1 MNQVGDRIHQRI
13 DGIMENNER
22 RWSEEMAQYKII
34 LNESDQCRLVCEKF
48 KGFMQE
54 TDVNVR
60 GFEKKIDHLLDL
72 CVEAVTGLKTVEKWD
87 KRIDEVNENIR
98 LVRNLTDQSIED
110 NNKKFKT
117 VVQ

>member
-1 MNQVGDRIHQRI
+1 
-13 DGIMENNER
+13 
-22 RWSEEMAQYKII
+22 
-34 LNESDQCRLVCEKF
+34 
-48 KGFMQE
+48 MQE

-60 GFEKKIDHLLDL
+60 VFEKKIDHLLDL
-72 CVEAVTGLKTVEKWD
+72 SVEAVTGLKTVEKWD
-87 KRIDEVNENIR
+87 KRIDEVKENIR

>member
-1 MNQVGDRIHQRI
+1 
-13 DGIMENNER
+13 
-22 RWSEEMAQYKII
+22 
-34 LNESDQCRLVCEKF
+34 
-48 KGFMQE
+48 MQE

-72 CVEAVTGLKTVEKWD
+72 SVEAVTGLKTVEKWD
-87 KRIDEVNENIR
+87 KRIDEVKENIR